1 MRVARAAM
9 PAARATKA
17 GLARE
22 LGVSR
27 SSLYYRPRPRADGA
41 LKAEIEAVM
50 AGNPAY
56 GHRRI
61 AVALGRNRKAVRRVM
76 RKHGLRPRLRRRFRP
91 EKPDDAGR
99 PENAVP
105 NVLDGARPLFPD
117 LVWAG
122 DFTYVWLLGR
132 FWYVATVI
140 DVRTREIVGWHV
152 ASHHTAALVIEAFR
166 DAARRAGTAPR
177 WFHSDRGSEY
187 DAEAFAAL
195 LALHG
200 TGASMSRK
208 GCPWQNGFQE
218 SFYSNFKL
226 ELGDVSRFAHEGE
239 LVEAVH
245 GQIAYYNSRRIH
257 SALKMPP
264 AKFRESL
271 KQKTAALA
279 APTNQTY
286 SLALPVGSV

>member
-1 MRVARAAM
+1 M

-27 SSLYYRPRPRADGA
+27 ASLYYRPRPRPPDDA
-41 LKAEIEAVM
+41 LKAGIEGVM
-50 AGNPAY
+50 AEHAAY
-56 GHRRI
+56 GHRRV

-76 RKHGLRPRLRRRFRP
+76 RKFGLRPRLRRRFRP
-91 EKPDDAGR
+91 AKPDGLGR
-99 PENAVP
+99 PESPVP
-105 NVLDGARPLFPD
+105 NVLAGSRPLFPNA
-117 LVWAG
+117 VWAG

-140 DVRTREIVGWHV
+140 DVRTREVVGWSV
-152 ASHHTAALVIEAFR
+152 ANHHTAALVMEAFR
-166 DAARRAGTAPR
+166 DAVRRAGTAPA
-177 WFHSDRGSEY
+177 WFHSDQGSEY

-200 TGASMSRK
+200 TGQSMSRK

-226 ELGDVSRFAHEGE
+226 ELGDAGRFAHEGE
-239 LVEAVH
+239 LIEAVH
-245 GQIAYYNSRRIH
+245 GQIAYYNNRRIH
-257 SALKMPP
+257 SALGMPP
-264 AKFRESL
+264 VGFRESL
-271 KQKTAALA
+271 KQKKGRLRGAD
-279 APTNQTY
+279 
-286 SLALPVGSV
+286 